1 MSAPLPSGFKSRKEY
16 NDYMSEYNR
25 KYREKKKAELE
36 QKDQLFEDLQNTLK
50 TLIARAEAAETET
63 AKYRNLSVEAAGLY
77 YDLHLLIRELPDS
90 ETKTKLLKPQIVS
103 KELVDILN
111 LYEYTNK
118 KLKEKK
124 QV

>member
-1 MSAPLPSGFKSRKEY
+1 MPYADPEKQKKAMREVVK
-16 NDYMSEYNR
+16 R
-25 KYREKKKAELE
+25 HREKKKAELE
-36 QKDQLFEDLQNTLK
+36 QKDQLFEELQNTLK
-50 TLIARAEAAETET
+50 TLIARTEAAETET

-90 ETKTKLLKPQIVS
+90 QTKTQLLKPQIVS
-103 KELVDILN
+103 KELVNILN